1 MYNVVKWE
9 NILSVKSTTQM
20 TKSELLDLINEK
32 NRIIGDLNMKID
44 ELEGMAVASRAVPV
58 DADTS
63 RLISSMNARINA
75 LEEKLGS

>member
-1 MYNVVKWE
+1 M
-9 NILSVKSTTQM
+9 SVKSTTQM

>member
-1 MYNVVKWE
+1 M
-9 NILSVKSTTQM
+9 SVKSTTQM
-20 TKSELLDLINEK
+20 TKSELLELINEK
-32 NRIIGDLNMKID
+32 NRIIAELNTKID

-75 LEEKLGS
+75 LEEKLNG

>member
-1 MYNVVKWE
+1 M
-9 NILSVKSTTQM
+9 SVKSTTQM

-32 NRIIGDLNMKID
+32 NRIIGDLNIKID

>member
-1 MYNVVKWE
+1 MTVKR
-9 NILSVKSTTQM
+9 TTQM
-20 TKSELLDLINEK
+20 TKSELLELVNEK

-75 LEEKLGS
+75 LEEKLRG

>member
-1 MYNVVKWE
+1 M
-9 NILSVKSTTQM
+9 SVKSTTQM

-63 RLISSMNARINA
+63 RLISSMNARINV

>member
-1 MYNVVKWE
+1 M
-9 NILSVKSTTQM
+9 SVKSTTQM

-75 LEEKLGS
+75 LEEKLDG

>member
-1 MYNVVKWE
+1 M
-9 NILSVKSTTQM
+9 SVKSTTQM
-20 TKSELLDLINEK
+20 TKSELLELINEK
-32 NRIIGDLNMKID
+32 NRIIAELNTKID

-75 LEEKLGS
+75 LEGKLNG

>member
-1 MYNVVKWE
+1 
-9 NILSVKSTTQM
+9 M
-20 TKSELLDLINEK
+20 TKSELLDLVNEK
-32 NRIIGDLNMKID
+32 NRIIATLNMKID

-75 LEEKLGS
+75 LEEKLDG

>member
-1 MYNVVKWE
+1 M
-9 NILSVKSTTQM
+9 SVKSTTQM

-63 RLISSMNARINA
+63 RLILSMNARINA
-75 LEEKLGS
+75 LEEKLDA